1 MNVIG
6 MDDENIKNFILLCIL
21 IFMIYFLF
29 FKSNNK
35 KNDSV
40 LYDKIFMINL
50 EKRKDRLNNFDNK
63 YKNSDIK
70 INYELFKAING
81 KQIDISKFIS
91 QTTYNE
97 LLQTERN
104 KKRKYHYQLT
114 RGAIGCYLSHINI
127 WKTILDNNI
136 EKAIIFED
144 DVVIPKNT
152 NILLEKYTRSIPNDY
167 DIILLGC
174 NCIECDNKGNYKV
187 VKKYWGMYAYIITKK
202 CIDKIYNKML
212 PIKQQID
219 SELSDLSNEIKIYA
233 TKKNIIPHTNIGNS
247 DIQIPLNNYTVE
259 SFKNYSE

>member
-1 MNVIG
+1 MNDID
-6 MDDENIKNFILLCIL
+6 MYDDYIKNIILLCFL
-21 IFMIYFLF
+21 IFIIYILF
-29 FKSNNK
+29 FKTNK
-35 KNDSV
+35 KTESK

-50 EKRKDRLNNFDNK
+50 EKRKDRLKNFNNK
-63 YKNSDIK
+63 YKNSDIR
-70 INYELFKAING
+70 INYELFKAIDG

-91 QTTYNE
+91 QTTFNE
-97 LLQTERN
+97 LLQTENN

-127 WKTILDNNI
+127 WKTILDNDI
-136 EKAIIFED
+136 EKALVFED
-144 DVVIPKNT
+144 DVIIPKNV
-152 NILLEKYTRSIPNDY
+152 NFLLEKYTSSIPNDY

-174 NCIECDNKGNYKV
+174 NCINCDNKDNYRV
-187 VKKYWGMYAYIITKK
+187 VNKYWGMYAYIITKK

-233 TKKNIIPHTNIGNS
+233 TKKNIIPHADIGIS

-259 SFKNYSE
+259 SFKNYSD